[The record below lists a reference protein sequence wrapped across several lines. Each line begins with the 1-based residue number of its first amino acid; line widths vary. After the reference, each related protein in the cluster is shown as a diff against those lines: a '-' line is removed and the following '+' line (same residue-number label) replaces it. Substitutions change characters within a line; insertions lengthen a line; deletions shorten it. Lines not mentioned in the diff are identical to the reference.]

1 MVYNLKSHMEENKLY
16 NILIII
22 SIIGI
27 ITILILIF
35 TTSTTESFTE
45 LYFEDH
51 EDLPSNIQLNKEYSF
66 KFSIHNLENQQI
78 DYIYTI
84 YIEYYT
90 NEELESTETINSDSI
105 ALEHDQT
112 ATISKSFDINE
123 DFELAR
129 LIIET
134 NDQEIHF
141 WVEEEE

>member
-1 MVYNLKSHMEENKLY
+1 MEDDHLY
-16 NILIII
+16 NILFVVTIIA
-22 SIIGI
+22 IIV
-27 ITILILIF
+27 ILGLTF

-51 EDLPSNIQLNKEYSF
+51 ANLPNNIQLNKEYLF

-90 NEELESTETINSDSI
+90 NEELQSTETINSDSI
-105 ALEHDQT
+105 TLEHDQT
-112 ATISKSFDINE
+112 ATISESFEINE
-123 DFELAR
+123 DFELVKV
-129 LIIET
+129 IIET
-134 NDQEIHF
+134 NNQEIHF

>member
-1 MVYNLKSHMEENKLY
+1 MKEDILY
-16 NILIII
+16 NIV
-22 SIIGI
+22 IGI
-27 ITILILIF
+27 TLIAIIAVIILIF

-51 EDLPSNIQLNKEYSF
+51 NDLPSNIQLNKEYSF
-66 KFSIHNLENQQI
+66 QFSIHNLENQQTT
-78 DYIYTI
+78 YNYTI
-84 YIEYYT
+84 YIEYYS
-90 NEELESTETINSDSI
+90 NEKLQSRETINSDSI
-105 ALEHDQT
+105 ALEHDQR
-112 ATISKSFDINE
+112 ATISKSFEINE